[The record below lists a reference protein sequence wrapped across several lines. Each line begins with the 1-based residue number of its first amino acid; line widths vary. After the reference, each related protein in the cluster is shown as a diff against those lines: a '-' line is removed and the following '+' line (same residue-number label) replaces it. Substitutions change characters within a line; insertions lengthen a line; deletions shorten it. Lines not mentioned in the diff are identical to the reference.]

1 MIETAR
7 TATRAAARAVAAAGL
22 AAGILTAGCG
32 AGTNPSTEAATATA
46 PSDPV
51 AAAADRLAG
60 RYAHFDV
67 VAYQDATMRTQ
78 IISYGFTDLAPVDG
92 RLVEQDSFCFS
103 EHRSDQPISVTFSDA
118 ATRAITPVPVEVDL
132 TVADGRARINRP
144 ATPTGIGVDLV
155 NPATD
160 PLPTDPADPRI
171 VDADGD
177 GHPGVTASI
186 SAGGGALTGDLY
198 LARREIFAYD
208 LAEQPDGSL
217 RGVVRDGSEQLV
229 IDTTNEVFRTP
240 AQWVQ
245 DPDLSRSPI
254 VLVPVE
260 GDWDCERLRRERPT
274 LLPQVPPIEGLPP
287 DGG

>member
-1 MIETAR
+1 MGTTVR
-7 TATRAAARAVAAAGL
+7 TATRLPARIAVAVGLAGSLL
-22 AAGILTAGCG
+22 AAGCG
-32 AGTNPSTEAATATA
+32 TVTDPTTDAATA
-46 PSDPV
+46 PPDPV
-51 AAAADRLAG
+51 ADAAERLAG

-67 VAYQDATMRTQ
+67 VAYQDSTMRTQ
-78 IISYGFTDLAPVDG
+78 IISYGFSDLTQVGG
-92 RLVEQDSFCFS
+92 RLVERDSFCFS

-118 ATRAITPVPVEVDL
+118 ATRAITPVPVEVEL
-132 TVADGRARINRP
+132 TVTDERARIIRP
-144 ATPTGIGVDLV
+144 ATPTGIGVALA

-208 LAEQPDGSL
+208 LAEQADGSL

-240 AQWVQ
+240 AQWIQ

-274 LLPQVPPIEGLPP
+274 LLPPVPPIEGLPP